1 MPAKTRASLTSR
13 TASEKLSNPC
23 VTPPGRLSVVSE
35 KRMSSVR
42 KKAASTAAAALWP
55 LWPEMYEGW
64 FGVTSSGVQVES
76 ARVAALPS
84 LSAARMA
91 VTGRQK
97 LYVYLASQ
105 TAK

>member
-13 TASEKLSNPC
+13 TAAEKLSNQC

-35 KRMSSVR
+35 KLMASVR
-42 KKAASTAAAALWP
+42 KKAASTAAAAALWP
-55 LWPEMYEGW
+55 LWPEMYDGW

-76 ARVAALPS
+76 GTVSELS
-84 LSAARMA
+84 SVSAARIA

-97 LYVYLASQ
+97 L
-105 TAK
+105 